1 MHRTLLVIGL
11 LAVGGCTTDEMA
23 RSEAPQDAQ
32 RIVRETAIPLVAT
45 RGSGASPGQ
54 RQWTFAAPSIEGALD
69 GSGAW
74 RLRTEIRHA
83 PLRCG
88 TYEAGIRFGRGTA
101 SCDAVEWVTAPQFGP
116 ERLQCNQADLVHNA
130 NGRLELPQTTIARL
144 NCAGVVVRCRG
155 AC

>member
-11 LAVGGCTTDEMA
+11 LAVSGCTTDEMA
-23 RSEAPQDAQ
+23 RSDGAQEAQ
-32 RIVRETAIPLVAT
+32 RIVQETTIPLVAG
-45 RGSGASPGQ
+45 RGAASPGP
-54 RQWTFAAPSIEGALD
+54 RQWTFAAPAIDGALD

-74 RLRTEIRHA
+74 RLRAEIRH
-83 PLRCG
+83 PLLRCG

-101 SCDAVEWVTAPQFGP
+101 SCDSVEWLTAPQFGP